1 VTTEAPEPGTRDG
14 VLRIRLATADD
25 LSTTA
30 AVHRERLPE
39 GFFARLGPRF
49 VARYHASFAASPD
62 ATLLIAERGGRV
74 VGFLAGTVRNA
85 EHYRFVVR
93 RRPYGLASSGLAAL
107 VRDLGLASEFART
120 RVGRYARALGRQVR
134 RRTVTSAH
142 AADGGATPAVT
153 PRPTGPIAVLTHVAV
168 RAEVD
173 GGGAGRALVERF
185 EEDARAAGAT
195 EVRLV
200 TASQGGAGGFYR
212 RLGWHGRGVRQGADG
227 SPVEEFRKAL

>member
-1 VTTEAPEPGTRDG
+1 VSTEAPDPGSRDG
-14 VLRIRLATADD
+14 ALRVRLASADD
-25 LSTTA
+25 LATTA
-30 AVHRERLPE
+30 SVHLERLPA

-49 VARYHASFAASPD
+49 LARYHASFAASPD

-93 RRPYGLASSGLAAL
+93 RRPFGLVSSGLAAL
-107 VRDLGLASEFART
+107 ARDVGLASEFART
-120 RVGRYARALGRQVR
+120 RVGRYARALGRQAR
-134 RRTVTSAH
+134 RRAVTAAH
-142 AADGGATPAVT
+142 AADASSVRAVT
-153 PRPTGPIAVLTHVAV
+153 TPPRGPIAVLTHVAV

-173 GGGAGRALVERF
+173 GRGAGRALVERF
-185 EEDARAAGAT
+185 EEDARAAGAA

-200 TASQGGAGGFYR
+200 TASEGGAGGFYR
-212 RLGWHGRGVRQGADG
+212 RLGWQGRGERPGADG